1 MVAILSNKRQQRYSN
16 YGQVLAMEDK
26 PLLAVAMARLI
37 LVSLARQRRLLL
49 LKHISSTTT
58 IMHSLQVLSSCNLG
72 ISCRLRCFFMPHEVF
87 KWNLYSWPNVS
98 TVSSSS
104 EA

>member
-37 LVSLARQRRLLL
+37 L
-49 LKHISSTTT
+49 
-58 IMHSLQVLSSCNLG
+58 
-72 ISCRLRCFFMPHEVF
+72 
-87 KWNLYSWPNVS
+87 
-98 TVSSSS
+98 
-104 EA
+104 